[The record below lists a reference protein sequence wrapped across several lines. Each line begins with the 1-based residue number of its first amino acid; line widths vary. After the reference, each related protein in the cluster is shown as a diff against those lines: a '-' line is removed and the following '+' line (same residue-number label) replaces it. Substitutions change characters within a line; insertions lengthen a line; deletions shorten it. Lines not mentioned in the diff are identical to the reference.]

1 MNLLEKRKEKGMSQ
15 EQLAAI
21 VGVSRPF
28 ISQLENG
35 EHLPSI
41 KTAKALAKALDST
54 VDELFADGPDD
65 EAGV

>member
-15 EQLAAI
+15 EQLASI

-35 EHLPSI
+35 EHSPSI
-41 KTAKALAKALDST
+41 KTAVALAKALDCT
-54 VDELFADGPDD
+54 VDELLAEDDDD
-65 EAGV
+65 EGRA

>member
-54 VDELFADGPDD
+54 VDELFADGSDD